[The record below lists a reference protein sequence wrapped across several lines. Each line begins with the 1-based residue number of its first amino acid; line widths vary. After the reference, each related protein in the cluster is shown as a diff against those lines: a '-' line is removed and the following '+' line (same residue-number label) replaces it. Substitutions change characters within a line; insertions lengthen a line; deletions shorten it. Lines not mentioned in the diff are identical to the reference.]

1 MIDQEWHPKQVVR
14 LRRDGTLEL
23 RFAAKGLEEVKRW
36 ILSWGAEVTVLQ
48 PQALRDTI
56 RAEVRRMAAQ
66 T

>member
-1 MIDQEWHPKQVVR
+1 MGQEWHPNQVMR
-14 LRRDGTLEL
+14 PRRDGTLEL